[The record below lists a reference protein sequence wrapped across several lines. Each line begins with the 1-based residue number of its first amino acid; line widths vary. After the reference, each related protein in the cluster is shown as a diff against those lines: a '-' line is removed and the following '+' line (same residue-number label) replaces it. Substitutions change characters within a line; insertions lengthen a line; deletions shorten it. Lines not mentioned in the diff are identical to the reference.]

1 MKKVNYDQ
9 NELFLKELKHLLK
22 KHNIRFLG
30 HFSERPFVTF
40 KDRTQYYILY
50 DEDNGLITIYPLPTL
65 KNGGSIGWLPMT
77 ESSQFPIV

>member
-50 DEDNGLITIYPLPTL
+50 DEDNGLEVCEYKQRYI
-65 KNGGSIGWLPMT
+65 
-77 ESSQFPIV
+77 